1 MNDTIK
7 SIATIMKDLDG
18 ILLFPHVNMDGD
30 ALGSCTALCLALR
43 ELGKKAYVMI
53 NEPVPKNLD
62 FLECGCT
69 TEDDSVLDDVQ
80 LSLMVDCN
88 GLNRIP
94 GREAAWERGRLKG
107 CIDHHSTKA
116 KDIRY
121 DFSRIEPKSAASGEI
136 AYNIIRALGVEIT
149 LEIANC
155 IFTAITTDTG
165 NFQHSNTTSRSH
177 EIAGHLYKIEGFNS
191 KVISAL
197 IYDRR
202 TKEALKLESE
212 VIAELDFYADGKLAV
227 GKVTQK
233 LLKECGCTMDESEGI
248 IQKMMSIEGVEGAC
262 LFKEGETNVR
272 ASLRGR
278 TYANM
283 SAAAARFG
291 GGGHMLAAGCTFY
304 APIEEAEKELI
315 PVLIETVTQQTDD
328 RRNYQC

>member
-18 ILLFPHVNMDGD
+18 ILIFPHINMDGD
-30 ALGSCTALCLALR
+30 ALGSATALCLALR
-43 ELGKKAYVMI
+43 ELGKKSYVMI

-69 TEDDSVLDDVQ
+69 TDDDSVLDDVQ
-80 LSLMVDCN
+80 LSIMVDCN
-88 GLNRIP
+88 GMNRIP

-107 CIDHHSTKA
+107 CIDHHQTKA

-121 DFSRIEPKSAASGEI
+121 DFSRIEPKSAATGEI
-136 AYNIIRALGVEIT
+136 IYNIVKALGVEVS
-149 LEIANC
+149 LDIANA

-177 EIAGHLYKIEGFNS
+177 EIAGHLYKIAGFNS

-202 TKEALKLESE
+202 SKNAIRMEGK
-212 VIAELDFYADGKLAV
+212 VIDGLRFYADGRLVA
-227 GKVTQK
+227 GRVTLD
-233 LLKECGCTMDESEGI
+233 LLRECGCTMDEADGI
-248 IQKMMSIEGVEGAC
+248 IQKMMSIDGVEAAC
-262 LFKEGETNVR
+262 LFKESENNVR

-278 TYANM
+278 SYANVAK
-283 SAAAARFG
+283 AAAKFG
-291 GGGHMLAAGCTFY
+291 GGGHTLAAGCTFFCT
-304 APIEEAEKELI
+304 IDEAEELLI
-315 PVLIETVTQQTDD
+315 PVLIDTVNT
-328 RRNYQC
+328 REK